1 MKKIFVFSVV
11 LGALLLCGC
20 SAKPEG
26 YDSVKKAKELFE
38 ELDSAR
44 VIMEDISA
52 GARLMEFSFYIIVSS
67 RKASARLT
75 FSIFLPPR

>member
-1 MKKIFVFSVV
+1 MIFGGVMKKIFVFSVV

-38 ELDSAR
+38 DYRFFDENVL
-44 VIMEDISA
+44 
-52 GARLMEFSFYIIVSS
+52 
-67 RKASARLT
+67 
-75 FSIFLPPR
+75 